1 MNKIHTARI
10 SMIILSFAYFIVS
23 YCLLRYSA
31 YYDSIY
37 EELSDLVRLHG
48 PLVEMLLISPQ
59 VYFLVTLSGFLIY
72 LRKRDGV
79 VKQLMGVWF
88 VVFVLGSA
96 WTTLVIYLIEN
107 G

>member
-1 MNKIHTARI
+1 MSKINIARI
-10 SMIILSFAYFIVS
+10 SMIILSFAYFIVF

-37 EELSDLVRLHG
+37 EEFSDLTRFHG

-59 VYFLVTLSGFLIY
+59 VYPLMILAGFLIY
-72 LRKRDGV
+72 LRKRDDV
-79 VKQLMGVWF
+79 AKQLMGVWF
-88 VVFVLGSA
+88 VIFVLGSA